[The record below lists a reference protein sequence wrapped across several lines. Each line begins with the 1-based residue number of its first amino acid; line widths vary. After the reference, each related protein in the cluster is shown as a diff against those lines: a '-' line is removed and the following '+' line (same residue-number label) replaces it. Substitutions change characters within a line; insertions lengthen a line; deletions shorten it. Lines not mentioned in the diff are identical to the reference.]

1 MGFWSKLFGRS
12 DAAANANAAA
22 NEDEQAPPGAK
33 PIDAQDEEGQEDV
46 MWLIAGLGNPGP
58 KYAGTRHNIGFAVL
72 DKLADRFGPTAWQ
85 SKFKGQLAQVRI
97 GNEVAVLLKPST
109 YMNLS
114 GDAVQPAAAFYKLPL
129 DKVVVVHD
137 DIDLKLGQIKL
148 KTGGGHGGQNGI
160 RHIAQRM
167 GADFPRVRCG
177 VGRPSGSRDAASHV
191 LSGFSKNEAQEA
203 EMLVDDG
210 AGAVETLV
218 REGLLAAQNRYHGA
232 G

>member
-1 MGFWSKLFGRS
+1 MGFWSKFFGRTN
-12 DAAANANAAA
+12 DAAASQV
-22 NEDEQAPPGAK
+22 EAPSRQPTS
-33 PIDAQDEEGQEDV
+33 DAHEEEEQEDV

-72 DKLADRFGPTAWQ
+72 DRLAERFGPTAWQ
-85 SKFKGQLAQVRI
+85 SKHKGQLAQVRI
-97 GNEVAVLLKPST
+97 GNDVAVLIKPST

-114 GDAVQPAAAFYKLPL
+114 GDSVQPAAAFYKLPL
-129 DKVVVVHD
+129 EKVVVVHD

-177 VGRPSGSRDAASHV
+177 VGRPTGSRDAAGHV
-191 LSGFSKNEAQEA
+191 LSGFAKNEAQEA
-203 EMLVDDG
+203 EMLIDDA

-218 REGLLAAQNRYHGA
+218 REGLLAAQNRYHG